1 MGRRKM
7 YFTVKEKRDA
17 QRKWQMDYY
26 NRNREDIL
34 KRMKAKYKQKKLSLS
49 RKELTKSIYGE

>member
-1 MGRRKM
+1 M

-49 RKELTKSIYGE
+49 RKELTKSIYGEYDIN

>member
-1 MGRRKM
+1 M